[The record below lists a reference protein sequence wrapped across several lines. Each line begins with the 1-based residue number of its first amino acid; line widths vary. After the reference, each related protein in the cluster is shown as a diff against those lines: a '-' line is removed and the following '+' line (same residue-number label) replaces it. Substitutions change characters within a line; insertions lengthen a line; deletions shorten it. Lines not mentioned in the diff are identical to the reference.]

1 MINTSQT
8 MAIADAYSQML
19 SEAKFDKA
27 TVEKATKVALEM
39 GGDMTGAVNK
49 IEKMAKGLSK
59 HKEVQAALRLANEE
73 KVNEVEEP
81 KAKGEKEF
89 KDKHVVKK
97 TVEEKVKTTH
107 EDPIVLVFKD
117 GKSNAIGQMNLSTAC
132 RMHDVKCDASKLH
145 KAGVDKKV
153 KVGKGY
159 SFALSPQHEKM
170 LDESLNEAKVSVPT
184 IKMLFSKMI
193 VKAAKTKEGQQLG
206 DMLERFAELKGQK
219 IHSGNSAGLAKAM
232 FDDMLEALD
241 VRQMNESLEEDTDL
255 NEEMNGFTTKTLK
268 RHMQNNLIRGVK
280 QGVAEVRTVKFV
292 KSKQVFEVV
301 MTQTAALYIDIALK
315 DTPFEQVDSKEVQH
329 SGMTHVKVT
338 IAAKKGVKESAEEL
352 EEKAKKLDPVGK
364 EDDDVDNDGDV
375 DDSDKYLKN
384 RRKAVSKAVKKD

>member
-1 MINTSQT
+1 MINTSET

-97 TVEEKVKTTH
+97 TVEE
-107 EDPIVLVFKD
+107 
-117 GKSNAIGQMNLSTAC
+117 
-132 RMHDVKCDASKLH
+132 ASEEL
-145 KAGVDKKV
+145 
-153 KVGKGY
+153 
-159 SFALSPQHEKM
+159 E
-170 LDESLNEAKVSVPT
+170 EAKVSVPT
-184 IKMLFSKMI
+184 IKMMYGKML

-206 DMLERFAELKGQK
+206 DMLERFAEIKGQV

-232 FDDMLEALD
+232 FDDLLEALD
-241 VRQMNESLEEDTDL
+241 VRQMNESLEE
-255 NEEMNGFTTKTLK
+255 
-268 RHMQNNLIRGVK
+268 
-280 QGVAEVRTVKFV
+280 
-292 KSKQVFEVV
+292 
-301 MTQTAALYIDIALK
+301 
-315 DTPFEQVDSKEVQH
+315 
-329 SGMTHVKVT
+329 
-338 IAAKKGVKESAEEL
+338 SAEDL
-352 EEKAKKLDPVGK
+352 EEKAKEVACEECGKVHEGACESTEEAKKLDPVGK

-384 RRKAVSKAVKKD
+384 RRKAVSKAAKKD